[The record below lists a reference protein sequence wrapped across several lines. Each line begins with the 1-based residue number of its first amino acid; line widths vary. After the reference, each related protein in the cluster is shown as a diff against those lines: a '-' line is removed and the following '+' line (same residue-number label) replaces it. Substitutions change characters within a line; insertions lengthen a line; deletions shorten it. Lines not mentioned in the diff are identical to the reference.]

1 MSVVRQAM
9 AQTTNPPQFKTIS
22 GRWVVIGLLTFGV
35 LTTGSL
41 WLYSKMAL
49 APFLPLRKALD
60 EEFPQSHARV
70 EGGRPKGKPPLL
82 RIVMQV
88 DFTPTEDDERV
99 EQIFQRVVALAR
111 VHVSLPEFEDFELHL
126 VHYVPEKNPERIL
139 IQREVREL

>member
-1 MSVVRQAM
+1 M
-9 AQTTNPPQFKTIS
+9 AQTTDPPQFKTIS

-49 APFLPLRKALD
+49 TPFLPLRKALD
-60 EEFPQSHARV
+60 EEFPKSHARV

-88 DFTPTEDDERV
+88 EFTPTEDDERL
-99 EQIFQRVVALAR
+99 EQIFERVVALAR
-111 VHVSLPEFEDFELHL
+111 MHVSLSEFEDFELHL

-139 IQREVREL
+139 IQRKVREL